1 MVGVT
6 KNANTK
12 KWTVVLASLFA
23 AGILG
28 ATLYFGGPGASSS
41 GNAPIVILDPD
52 ELPGR
57 SNPGQEGTV
66 TKGQGIKITIQQP
79 GRELELTADSLE
91 PIEGGS
97 NFVENPVVRV
107 FFEGREQHMELRAD
121 RGTVYMPAD
130 NPKSGRMMGNVF
142 LTLFEPPVVG
152 SVPDWDD
159 ISQVVMHL
167 RLDDADF
174 DLERGEI
181 YSRSPLDLY
190 TPTSE
195 FHGVGLRL
203 VFNQVRNRLE
213 HLRIDKG
220 DFLRVYQGS
229 SQMVADATEAPQ
241 QPAVEAAKKPGAQNT
256 EMAASKPKS
265 ADQAATGGVAKV
277 KPAQP
282 KAAASQDVAQFYEAT
297 FEDDIQID
305 TVNNAYSL
313 RGDLLSLLFGVESEP
328 ESTTPGG
335 RGKRNKDPLGGL
347 GLARPSSALP
357 MSVAQALTSSN
368 SASLTEISRDALVSI
383 TAKGP
388 EDVVLRW
395 SGPMVIRP
403 NPNKP
408 DELIDAKDLHARLSG
423 DKATLWTQDGATV
436 SGGAL
441 AYTRASEHIFV
452 QRGPRLPVEL
462 ISPGQGTMVGGDLFV
477 DGLKGQ
483 GQMKGP
489 VQLTGDRQWVGG
501 GEVLSQTGQNALAGD
516 VPQDAEE
523 DVKLY
528 ATADGG
534 MNFVMFPRTPEAP
547 EASGAAVEPANKT
560 SAKADSGRNSSMGD
574 PFGGK
579 ALKRVELFENVR
591 VVDPRMTAESEQ
603 LTLLFKPQSDGG
615 QAGDGE
621 SRLSRVTAKGDVS
634 VMVMDEAEERP
645 LWISSDWLSLG
656 LLDTSADQTVLDRLL
671 AEGDVTVSSDQL
683 LLDTQRLDAQFVQN
697 GTNANGKTDTALG
710 LTHAYGGVQ
719 AVIETQKP
727 GEPVQVASLAGDRL
741 ALEPAEEVL
750 TALGGL
756 DTPAILSHKG
766 SELAGPVV
774 RLDGLGRQASVWGA
788 GSGRVPMQDEIPEAI
803 DKISDDAALADGTD
817 KTSSS
822 NGVFLTTWTRG
833 MAVSEG
839 GAYGAVMGDAK
850 GMKKSPLESS
860 EMAGELLRL
869 DLESEPNRGPMWS
882 AVDAAEKQARAEQ
895 PFGGGLK
902 RVVAI
907 GKGKVFGQQLA
918 DTDGQAEQPVSR
930 LWIEGPRIVADIL
943 QETLTVPDA
952 GFMLIED
959 YSELA
964 GAGSGNPVLDAASGT
979 GVAAAP
985 VVADQ
990 AAEATRKSDKVELTG
1005 QGATT
1010 LTWKDR
1016 MVLDASTNDA
1026 TLEGGVV
1033 MTHAPLLPNGTLD
1046 YENKAKLFCDL
1057 LKVDMVETGGLA
1069 VWTSDEASQPEIRH
1083 IACDHNVEVQYG
1095 PQRVNADY
1103 LRYTAAEE
1111 VVWFTADPG
1120 RRVRFDDVERGT
1132 GLANRWVKWSLPTN
1146 TFVGQPVGPTIVPI
1160 RGE

>member
-6 KNANTK
+6 QNANTK
-12 KWTVVLASLFA
+12 KWTVVLASVLA

-28 ATLYFGGPGASSS
+28 VTLYFGGPGSSSS

-52 ELPGR
+52 ELPGQ

-66 TKGQGIKITIQQP
+66 TKGRGIKITMQQP

-142 LTLFEPPVVG
+142 LTLFQPPAAG

-159 ISQVVMHL
+159 IDQVVMHL

-220 DFLRVYQGS
+220 DFLRVYQGPEAA
-229 SQMVADATEAPQ
+229 VADAGVSAEEQAAAETDPIPGGQ
-241 QPAVEAAKKPGAQNT
+241 KPDEAARKPGPVDQVAAAQVGN
-256 EMAASKPKS
+256 
-265 ADQAATGGVAKV
+265 V
-277 KPAQP
+277 KPDQP
-282 KAAASQDVAQFYEAT
+282 KAVATQDDAQFYEAT
-297 FEDDIQID
+297 FEDDIRID

-313 RGDLLSLLFGVESEP
+313 RGDLLSLLFGVESES
-328 ESTTPGG
+328 EDGTAGQRS
-335 RGKRNKDPLGGL
+335 KDPLGGL
-347 GLARPSSALP
+347 GLARPSSASP
-357 MSVAQALTSSN
+357 MAVARALTSSN
-368 SASLTEISRDALVSI
+368 SASLTEISRDALASI
-383 TAKGP
+383 TAQGP

-408 DELIDAKDLHARLSG
+408 DELIDDKDLHVRLSG
-423 DKATLWTQDGATV
+423 GKATLRTQDGATV
-436 SGGAL
+436 TGGAL

-452 QRGPRLPVEL
+452 ERGPRLPVEL
-462 ISPGQGTMVGGDLFV
+462 VSPGQGTMVGGDLFV
-477 DGLKGQ
+477 DGLKGL
-483 GQMKGP
+483 GQMAGP

-501 GEVLSQTGQNALAGD
+501 GEVLSQTDLNALEGD
-516 VPQDAEE
+516 AREDETDA
-523 DVKLY
+523 VKLY

-534 MNFVMFPRTPEAP
+534 MNFVMFPR
-547 EASGAAVEPANKT
+547 AAEPADKT
-560 SAKADSGRNSSMGD
+560 NQKAGSANNTSMGD

-603 LTLLFKPQSDGG
+603 LTLLFKPKPGAEQT
-615 QAGDGE
+615 GDGE

-634 VMVMDEAEERP
+634 VMVIDEAEERP

-656 LLDTSADQTVLDRLL
+656 LLDTATDQTVLDRLL

-683 LLDTQRLDAQFVQN
+683 LLDTQRLDARFVQN
-697 GTNANGKTDTALG
+697 GTGANGKTNTALG

-727 GEPVQVASLAGDRL
+727 GEPVQAASLSGDRL
-741 ALEPAEEVL
+741 ALEPANEVL
-750 TALGGL
+750 TALGAL
-756 DTPAILSHKG
+756 DQPAVLSHKG
-766 SELAGPVV
+766 SELSGPVV
-774 RLDGLGRQASVWGA
+774 RLDGLGRQAAVWGP
-788 GSGRVPMQDEIPEAI
+788 GSGRVPIQDQEA
-803 DKISDDAALADGTD
+803 DSVEDAEANNSSD
-817 KTSSS
+817 
-822 NGVFLTTWTRG
+822 GVFLTTWSRG

-839 GAYGAVMGDAK
+839 DAYGAVMGEAK

-860 EMAGELLRL
+860 EMAGALLRL
-869 DLESEPNRGPMWS
+869 DLEPEPNRGPMWS
-882 AVDAAEKQARAEQ
+882 AVDAAEKEARAEQ

-902 RVVAI
+902 KVIAI

-918 DTDGQAEQPVSR
+918 ATHGVVEQPVSR

-959 YSELA
+959 YSDLA
-964 GAGSGNPVLDAASGT
+964 KVGSGNPVLDAASGT
-979 GVAAAP
+979 GAAVAP

-990 AAEATRKSDKVELTG
+990 AADQARKNDKAEMTG

-1033 MTHAPLLPNGTLD
+1033 MTHAPLLPNGTLN

-1083 IACDHNVEVQYG
+1083 IACDHNVEVHYG

-1103 LRYTAAEE
+1103 LRYTAADE

-1120 RRVRFDDVERGT
+1120 RRVRFEDVDRGT
-1132 GLANRWVKWSLPTN
+1132 GLSNRWVKWSLPTN
-1146 TFVGQPVGPTIVPI
+1146 TFTGQPVGPTIVPI
-1160 RGE
+1160 RGER